1 MLLLKFNVC
10 KAMRFTFFAQK
21 MFVLVHDNEPRIM
34 QKVTQKRFV
43 KRKWEFDMKFTAF
56 IKSMHPYGV
65 LIIHYIFIDMTC
77 KIIFQ

>member
-34 QKVTQKRFV
+34 QKVTQKNICQKEMRV
-43 KRKWEFDMKFTAF
+43 WHE
-56 IKSMHPYGV
+56 IYS
-65 LIIHYIFIDMTC
+65 IH
-77 KIIFQ
+77 